1 MMGEEQAQRMLSSEN
16 WIPSAHEALAA
27 GLISEVVPGD
37 AEALVRR
44 AIAVVEERIAAG
56 GGRRFDEAEALRLK
70 RINAVESAD
79 LANAFVSSP
88 FLSAMHDFNVRR
100 KKAKLA
106 YFFAAAKLLLPL
118 WQPSPIAV
126 KAVA

>member
-1 MMGEEQAQRMLSSEN
+1 
-16 WIPSAHEALAA
+16 
-27 GLISEVVPGD
+27 
-37 AEALVRR
+37 
-44 AIAVVEERIAAG
+44 
-56 GGRRFDEAEALRLK
+56 
-70 RINAVESAD
+70 
-79 LANAFVSSP
+79 
-88 FLSAMHDFNVRR
+88 MHDFNVRR